1 MNLKWGLSF
10 LFFIIGL
17 SFLTFSC
24 YQNRVYDWDM
34 PGYLGSVYSWEFP
47 DDAKK
52 AQEKVY
58 SDIEKEAS
66 KTEFNDILHY
76 NHANEVFY
84 ADYKAFGEQL
94 PYYKIKIGFNV
105 AVYVL
110 YKLGFTG
117 PLSVLMVNIFSYF
130 ICGLLMFYILKL
142 LFPKN
147 YFIAPLLSLFV
158 FWFPPVRDMAQNP
171 TPDMFV
177 FVFLMFFII
186 SLLQKKSELLQFI
199 FLLCCVLIRPDYV
212 LFAMSYLFVVFVFK
226 YFKENKQINYSLILQ
241 GFSIAIIYV
250 AIIKYYNYPGW
261 KDLFYDSFFYRRPI
275 ISAEKADFN
284 FQKYFDFLLFKL
296 INFKKISLAS
306 LILVGSTFYF
316 SKDWWIRILSLLF
329 FINIYIKFVFFPDSA
344 NLRFFLGFV
353 LMLFIVLLY
362 ALSKKYNGFQL
373 RKNA

>member
-47 DDAKK
+47 DHAKK

-94 PYYKIKIGFNV
+94 PYYKIKLGFNA

-177 FVFLMFFII
+177 FVFLMLFII

-241 GFSIAIIYV
+241 GFSIAVIYV

-261 KDLFYDSFFYRRPI
+261 KDVFYDSFIYRRPI
-275 ISAEKADFN
+275 ISAQKAEFS
-284 FQKYFDFLLFKL
+284 FQTYWDLIVFKL
-296 INFKKISLAS
+296 INFKRIT
-306 LILVGSTFYF
+306 LVSIVLLCSTFYL
-316 SKDWWIRILSLLF
+316 SKDAWLRVLAMLF
-329 FINIYIKFVFFPDSA
+329 FTNIYIKFLFFPQGGT
-344 NLRFFLGFV
+344 LRFFIGFV
-353 LMLFIVLLY
+353 VLLLIVFLY

-373 RKNA
+373 KKIV